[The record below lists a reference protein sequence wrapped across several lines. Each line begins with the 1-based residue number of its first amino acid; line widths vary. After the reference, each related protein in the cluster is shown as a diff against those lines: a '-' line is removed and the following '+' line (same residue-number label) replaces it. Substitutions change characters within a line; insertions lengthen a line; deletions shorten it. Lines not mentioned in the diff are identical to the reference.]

1 MQFFK
6 FLFVFFLNSSIF
18 AKLFRKLSKLMEYFI
33 HQYHLRVIEKELN
46 YASYQSI
53 IDLNQIAFSNTLLKG
68 LTGNVLILNA
78 NADLFSQIVTFL
90 DKQENPF
97 LCKISFV
104 VENKKA
110 FKKDLSKNFEIIKAS
125 GGIVVNDDKILM
137 IFRRGKWD
145 LPKGKIDEGEKAKTA
160 AVREIAEECNLP
172 TQIQEKLCTTWHHYW
187 MKGKIV
193 LKKTKWYIMTTS
205 NPNQAHPQTEEDIEQ
220 ILWASPKKIK
230 NLLSNSFPSIEFV
243 INQFISQKQTKT
255 S

>member
-1 MQFFK
+1 MQNFFI
-6 FLFVFFLNSSIF
+6 NRST
-18 AKLFRKLSKLMEYFI
+18 LMECFI
-33 HQYHLRVIEKELN
+33 HRYHLRVIEKELN

-53 IDLNQIAFSNTLLKG
+53 IDLNQIAFSDTLLKG
-68 LTGNVLILNA
+68 LTGNVLILNT

-145 LPKGKIDEGEKAKTA
+145 LPKGKIDKGEKAKAA
-160 AVREIAEECNLP
+160 AVREVAEECNLP

-187 MKGKIV
+187 VGGKIV
-193 LKKTKWYIMTTS
+193 LKKTKWYVMTTA
-205 NPNQAHPQTEEDIEQ
+205 NPQQARPQAEEDIEK
-220 ILWASPKKIK
+220 ILWISPEEIK
-230 NLLSNSFPSIEFV
+230 NLLSNSFLSIEFV
-243 INQFISQKQTKT
+243 VHQFLNRNQSQIF
-255 S
+255 